1 MYYTKK
7 VVRKFTSIDRQKW
20 YLSIQI
26 LTKCTSRDRQNRF
39 VYYNIDKMYSNIY
52 TRFKSIYIYIKKTK
66 KNHTNRLTSVLL
78 YFYWW
83 HAFFSRPAV
92 GRLLQKRLIWVILF
106 LGGVISRGEVF
117 DSSVFWGGILFS
129 RVLFHCQLSCCV
141 RDCQRRRHGLIWEG
155 EFLKRA
161 SKPVAVVPGALV
173 PGTFGSGWDFW
184 TVQIR
189 GNYTTCMQICLYIV

>member
-106 LGGVISRGEVF
+106 LGGGHF
-117 DSSVFWGGILFS
+117 QGGIFRLKCFLGGDPFFS
-129 RVLFHCQLSCCV
+129 GTFSP
-141 RDCQRRRHGLIWEG
+141 
-155 EFLKRA
+155 A
-161 SKPVAVVPGALV
+161 AVVLRQRLSETPPWLNMGGRIFEESV
-173 PGTFGSGWDFW
+173 
-184 TVQIR
+184 
-189 GNYTTCMQICLYIV
+189 